1 MNNQN
6 IEVDVLNL
14 VQNLLGTKIQLDEPL
29 FDGGLVDSMTLVDLT
44 LELETQFNVKF
55 SAFEVK
61 KDNFETPRVL
71 AQFIL
76 KKK

>member
-6 IEVDVLNL
+6 IEAEVLSL
-14 VQNLLGTKIQLDEPL
+14 VQNLLGAKIQLDEPL

-44 LELETQFNVKF
+44 LELESQFNVKL